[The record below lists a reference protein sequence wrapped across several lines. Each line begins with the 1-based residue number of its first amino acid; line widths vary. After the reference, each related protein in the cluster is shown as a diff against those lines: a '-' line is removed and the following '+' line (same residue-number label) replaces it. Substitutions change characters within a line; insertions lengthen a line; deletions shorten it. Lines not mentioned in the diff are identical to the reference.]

1 MYQRILVPVDGSP
14 TSNAG
19 LTEAIKLAKLT
30 GARLRLLHRSHE
42 MPYVM
47 SAEGYG
53 SVAVDMNAYLKEVG
67 TSILEKARIQVE
79 AQGLAVDSVLLDT
92 YGTRLSELVVKQV
105 EEWGADLIVLG
116 THGRRGVG
124 RLLLGSD
131 AEQIVRTAT
140 VPVLL
145 IRGKEAEAMPEKATF
160 IPVAYGPLAG
170 L

>member
-1 MYQRILVPVDGSP
+1 
-14 TSNAG
+14 
-19 LTEAIKLAKLT
+19 
-30 GARLRLLHRSHE
+30 

-53 SVAVDMNAYLKEVG
+53 SVAVDMNAYLTEAG

-145 IRGKEAEAMPEKATF
+145 IRGKEDEAMPESATF
-160 IPVAYGPLAG
+160 IPDRKSVV
-170 L
+170 